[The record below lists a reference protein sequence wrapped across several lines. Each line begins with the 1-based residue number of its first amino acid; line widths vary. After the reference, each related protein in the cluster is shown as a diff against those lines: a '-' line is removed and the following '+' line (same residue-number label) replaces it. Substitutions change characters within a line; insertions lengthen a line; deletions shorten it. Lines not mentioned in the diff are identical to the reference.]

1 MNTKIVTA
9 IVTGV
14 ALVAMV
20 GWDLYVN
27 GNKVVGDTI
36 SELTGSAVK
45 AAPILAVALGVVAG
59 HLVGT
64 MEELRPVL
72 AWIGEHP
79 IVAFAYGFLG
89 GVLFWNMAR

>member
-64 MEELRPVL
+64 MEELKPVL
-72 AWIGEHP
+72 TWIGEHP
-79 IVAFAYGFLG
+79 IVAFLYGFAG